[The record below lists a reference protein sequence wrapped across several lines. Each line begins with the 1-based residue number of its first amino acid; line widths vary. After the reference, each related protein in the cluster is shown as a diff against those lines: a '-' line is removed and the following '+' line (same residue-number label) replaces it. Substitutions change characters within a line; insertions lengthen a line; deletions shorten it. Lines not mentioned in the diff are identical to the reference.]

1 MTDDKHQDIRQ
12 AFERDYAAGE
22 AQRDQANED
31 IRFVMTPGGMW
42 DGFLEEAYANRPK
55 MEYDMVVQS
64 VDRFMGEWVSNELM
78 PKFRAEDKD
87 DQADAELLDGL
98 FRARWRK
105 EGGKQAAKNAVFE
118 AITGGYGAIRIGTRY
133 LDEFNA
139 EDDRQ
144 EVTFTPIFSAHST
157 VVWDSDAKCI
167 DKRDARHVSVLW
179 EYTYDAFKRKW
190 PDVTPV
196 SAAGKDDRREFN
208 WNNKHA
214 IYVLEFYEKVKKRVK
229 VHVFVNALGEKVTIE
244 DADLELA
251 LPELIGYE
259 KVAERKVAVEYVE
272 KSMLTGTDYLE
283 KPRRIAGKLLPI
295 IPVYAYWA
303 FVDGQEQYFGVV
315 RKQKDP
321 QRVLNMQISNLAEI
335 AATSVKQAPIFAPEQ
350 VQGLEHRWAQ
360 AHLGKKN
367 YQLARP
373 LRNQDGTIAVTGPI
387 GMINPPQIDPATQ
400 GLIQFSTDHIRSTS
414 GGMPQDIED
423 PEASGKAILAVQK
436 RVDLHTYT
444 IMDNIASAMTRVG
457 ECFISIAQEIY
468 TDNRTVTLITEEGA
482 ESRSQLNKI
491 EVKDGQAVRTND
503 ITQQRFEVYASV
515 GPSYDS
521 QRRETVEFLKELL
534 QVLPEGDPRQAVII
548 SSIIDNMHGV
558 GLTLVKDFNRKQM
571 LTMGIVEPE
580 EGNEEEMQIVQQAQA
595 QGEEPTPDMV
605 YAQAEM
611 KKAQVDEMEAQ
622 IKQGSLQVDAAEA
635 ETKRAKVMAE
645 IERLAAQTAKTGY
658 EIRGTELDNLQKML
672 QAMTPRSSG
681 PQE

>member
-1 MTDDKHQDIRQ
+1 MTDEKHQEIRETF
-12 AFERDYAAGE
+12 ARDYSNSE
-22 AQRDQANED
+22 SQRDQANED

-55 MEYDMVVQS
+55 MEYDMVVQA

-78 PKFRAEDKD
+78 PKFRAEDSD

-105 EGGKQAAKNAVFE
+105 EGGKQAAKNGVFE
-118 AITGGYGAIRIGTRY
+118 AVTGGYGALRIGTRY

-144 EVTFTPIFSAHST
+144 EITFTPIYSAHST
-157 VVWDSDAKCI
+157 VVWDSDAKQI

-179 EYTYDAFKRKW
+179 EYTYDAFKKKW
-190 PDVTPV
+190 PDITPV

-208 WNNKHA
+208 WHTPKSVF
-214 IYVLEFYEKVKKRVK
+214 VLEFYERIKKKVK

-244 DADLELA
+244 EPDLDLA
-251 LPELIGYE
+251 MPELIGYR

-272 KSMLTGTDYLE
+272 KSLITGTDYIE
-283 KPRRIAGKLLPI
+283 KPRRIAGKMLPI
-295 IPVYAYWA
+295 IPIYAYWA

-321 QRVLNMQISNLAEI
+321 QRVLNMQVSNLAEI
-335 AATSVKQAPIFAPEQ
+335 AATSVKEAPIFAPEQ
-350 VQGLEHRWAQ
+350 VQGLENRWAQ

-373 LRNQDGTIAVTGPI
+373 LRNPDGTIAVTGPI
-387 GMINPPQIDPATQ
+387 GMTKPPQIDPATQ

-414 GGMPQDIED
+414 GGLPQDVED
-423 PEASGKAILAVQK
+423 PDASGKAILAVQK

-444 IMDNIASAMTRVG
+444 IMDNIASAMVRVG

-468 TDNRTVTLITEEGA
+468 TDNRSVTLVNEQGTEV
-482 ESRSQLNKI
+482 RSQLNKI
-491 EVKDGQAVRTND
+491 EMRDGQAVQVND
-503 ITQQRFEVYASV
+503 LTKRRFEVYASV
-515 GPSYDS
+515 GPSYES
-521 QRRETVEFLKELL
+521 QRRETIEFLKELL
-534 QVLPEGDPRQAVII
+534 QVLPEGDPRQSVIV

-558 GLTLVKDFNRKQM
+558 GLNVVKDFNRKQM
-571 LTMGIVEPE
+571 LQMGVVEPE
-580 EGNEEEMQIVQQAQA
+580 EGNEEEMQIVQQAQQA
-595 QGEEPTPDMV
+595 GQEPSADML

-611 KKAQVDEMEAQ
+611 KKATVDEMEAQ
-622 IKQGSLQVDAAEA
+622 LKQGSLQVDAYEA
-635 ETKRAKVMAE
+635 ETDRQKVLAE
-645 IERLAAQTAKTGY
+645 IQRIAAETAKTGY
-658 EIRGTELDNLQKML
+658 EIQGTELDNLQKML
-672 QAMTPRSSG
+672 QAMTPTQR
-681 PQE
+681 